1 MLGLTFKPNTDD
13 MRETPSLAIPKFQEA
28 GASIRVHDPIQGT
41 RFRVSCLA
49 SGSVL
54 YFCCR

>member
-1 MLGLTFKPNTDD
+1 MLGLIFKPNTDD
-13 MRETPSLAIPKFQEA
+13 MREGLALIPKFQEA
-28 GASIRVHDPIQGT
+28 GASIRVHYPIQGT
-41 RFRVSCLA
+41 GFRVSCLA